1 MLSKKRIRQ
10 HSKVSEM
17 TGIKLNQ
24 LHKFDQS
31 MSLDYEN
38 GEIFLRFLKRAE
50 DEKFNYRSTN
60 KNKAD
65 EPRIP
70 DTCSDLELGQKIFDW
85 VATLNEANFSS

>member
-1 MLSKKRIRQ
+1 MLSKKQKEHHDI
-10 HSKVSEM
+10 VSEM

-38 GEIFLRFLKRAE
+38 REIILRFYMRAE
-50 DEKFNYRSTN
+50 DEKFSYKFIN

-70 DTCSDLELGQKIFDW
+70 GTCSDLELGQHIFDW
-85 VATLNEANFSS
+85 VATLSEANHSS